1 MAMLVITRGL
11 LHVKA
16 KPPNLDHLRSL
27 VLQVIH
33 YIYFDPYPDDGNSCD
48 YTLVLF
54 FWFAFEH
61 GHLKVDLPTYGKS
74 ADFS

>member
-1 MAMLVITRGL
+1 MMGIHVITL
-11 LHVKA
+11 W
-16 KPPNLDHLRSL
+16 
-27 VLQVIH
+27 
-33 YIYFDPYPDDGNSCD
+33 YF
-48 YTLVLF
+48 F